1 MVRKQEEQQ
10 ENWISSAKA
19 AEMLTQNSGHIISSD
34 YVRQLGRNGKIET
47 KIIDLR
53 TKLYRRSDVEKYLV
67 KKKGDGSVR
76 REARAP
82 RGKKADYAA

>member
-1 MVRKQEEQQ
+1 MAKPQDE
-10 ENWISSAKA
+10 WISSTQA
-19 AEMLTQNSGHIISSD
+19 AEMLTNNSGHIISSD

-47 KIIDLR
+47 KTIDLR
-53 TKLYRRSDVEKYLV
+53 TKLYKRSDVEKYSV

-82 RGKKADYAA
+82 RGQAS